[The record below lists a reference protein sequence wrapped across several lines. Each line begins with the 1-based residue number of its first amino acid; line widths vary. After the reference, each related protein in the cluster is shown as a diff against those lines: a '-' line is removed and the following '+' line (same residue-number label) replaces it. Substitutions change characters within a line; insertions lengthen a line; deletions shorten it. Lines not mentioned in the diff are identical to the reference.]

1 VTNPSSEHEKRHY
14 RRIPFIAEVVMSK
27 DGLEWSSVLLDI
39 SLKGMLVD
47 SPSNIEPDMN
57 AIYSI
62 ELVLGEDVSIKM
74 EARISHVNDEHW
86 GMRWDNIDIDGL
98 SHLRR
103 LLELNL
109 SDAEEMHREIAEL
122 G

>member
-1 VTNPSSEHEKRHY
+1 MTNPSSEHEKRHY
-14 RRIPFIAEVVMSK
+14 RRIPFIAEVVMSLNE
-27 DGLEWSSVLLDI
+27 LEWRSILLDI

-47 SPSNIEPDMN
+47 SPSNIQPDLN
-57 AIYSI
+57 AVYSI
-62 ELVLGEDVSIKM
+62 ELVLGEDVSINM
-74 EARISHVNDEHW
+74 EARISHVNNHHW
-86 GMRWDNIDIDGL
+86 GMQWENIDIEGL

-109 SDAEEMHREIAEL
+109 NDSEEMHREIAEL

>member
-1 VTNPSSEHEKRHY
+1 MTNQSPGHEKRHY
-14 RRIPFIAEVVMSK
+14 RRIPFIAEVVMAHN
-27 DGLEWSSVLLDI
+27 GQEWSSILLDI

-47 SPSNIEPDMN
+47 SPSNIQPDME

-62 ELVLGEDVSIKM
+62 ELVLGEDVSIRM
-74 EARISHVNDEHW
+74 EAKISHINNEHW
-86 GMRWDNIDIDGL
+86 GMQWENIDLESL

-109 SDAEEMHREIAEL
+109 SDSDEMHREIAEL

>member
-1 VTNPSSEHEKRHY
+1 
-14 RRIPFIAEVVMSK
+14 
-27 DGLEWSSVLLDI
+27 
-39 SLKGMLVD
+39 MLVD
-47 SPSNIEPDMN
+47 SPSKIEPDTN
-57 AIYSI
+57 ATYSF
-62 ELVLGEDVSIKM
+62 ELVLGEDVAIKM
-74 EARISHVNDEHW
+74 EGRISHVNDEHW

>member
-1 VTNPSSEHEKRHY
+1 MTNPSSEHEKRHY
-14 RRIPFIAEVVMSK
+14 RRIPFIAEVIMSQN
-27 DGLEWSSVLLDI
+27 GLKWSSVLLDI

-47 SPSNIEPDMN
+47 SPSDIKPDLSS
-57 AIYSI
+57 AYSI
-62 ELVLGEDVSIKM
+62 ELVLGEDVSINM
-74 EARISHVNDEHW
+74 EAKITHVNEDHW
-86 GMRWDNIDIDGL
+86 GMQWENIDLDGL

>member
-1 VTNPSSEHEKRHY
+1 MTNPSSEHEKRHY
-14 RRIPFIAEVVMSK
+14 RRIPFIAEVIMSK
-27 DGLEWSSVLLDI
+27 NGLEWSSVLLDI

-47 SPSNIEPDMN
+47 SPSNIDSEMN

-62 ELVLGEDVSIKM
+62 ELVLGEDVSINM
-74 EARISHVNDEHW
+74 EARITHVNENHW
-86 GMRWDNIDIDGL
+86 GMQWENIDIDGL

>member
-27 DGLEWSSVLLDI
+27 DGLEWCSVLLDI

-47 SPSNIEPDMN
+47 SPSKIEPDTN
-57 AIYSI
+57 ATYSI
-62 ELVLGEDVSIKM
+62 ELVLGEDVAIKM
-74 EARISHVNDEHW
+74 EGRISNVNDEHW

-98 SHLRR
+98 SQLRR

-109 SDAEEMHREIAEL
+109 SDAKEMHREIAEL

>member
-1 VTNPSSEHEKRHY
+1 
-14 RRIPFIAEVVMSK
+14 MSK
-27 DGLEWSSVLLDI
+27 GLDEWTSVLLDI

-47 SPSNIEPDMN
+47 VPSEIKPDMQ
-57 AIYSI
+57 AIYSV
-62 ELVLGEDVSIKM
+62 ELVLGEDVSIRMQAK
-74 EARISHVNDEHW
+74 ISHVNDDYW
-86 GMRWDNIDIDGL
+86 GMQWENIDIEGL

-109 SDAEEMHREIAEL
+109 SDTEEMHREIAEL

>member
-1 VTNPSSEHEKRHY
+1 MTNPSSEHEKRHY
-14 RRIPFIAEVVMSK
+14 RRIPFIAEVVMSINE
-27 DGLEWSSVLLDI
+27 LEWRSVLLDI

-47 SPSNIEPDMN
+47 SPSDIQPDLN
-57 AIYSI
+57 AVYSI
-62 ELVLGEDVSIKM
+62 ELVLGEDVSINM
-74 EARISHVNDEHW
+74 EARISHVNNEHW
-86 GMRWDNIDIDGL
+86 GMQWENIDIEGL

-109 SDAEEMHREIAEL
+109 NDSEEMHREIAEL